1 LTETL
6 TANKTTAPNLPS
18 VFITGTDTGVGKT
31 VLAALLGLIYQEA
44 GLNVAY
50 FKPVETG
57 AAAENGELVPGD
69 TKFVA
74 EVLGLNEPLDVLCPY
89 RYEPP
94 VSPHLAA
101 RLARK
106 PIKPEVVERCF
117 NYLDR
122 HYEAVIVEGTGGLL
136 VPLRDGYMVADVAGG
151 LGLPLIIAARPGLG
165 TLNHTFLTIASA
177 LRVDLALAGVV
188 LGRYPENPDPAAKDN
203 PRAIADFSGVPV
215 LALVPEIP
223 GLDPRKPQRDL
234 LKDAA
239 LKLNALYRLDEALAK
254 FVPEEK
260 TDVQP

>member
-1 LTETL
+1 LTETQ
-6 TANKTTAPNLPS
+6 TANKATTQKLPS

-57 AAAENGELVPGD
+57 AAANNGELVPGD
-69 TKFVA
+69 TQFVA
-74 EVLGLNEPLDVLCPY
+74 AVLGLNEPIDVLCPY
-89 RYEPP
+89 CYEPP

-106 PIKPEVVERCF
+106 PVKPEVVEKCF

-122 HYEAVIVEGTGGLL
+122 HYDAVIVEGTGGLL
-136 VPLRDGYMVADVAGG
+136 VPLRDGYMVADVAGS
-151 LGLPLIIAARPGLG
+151 LGLPLIIAAHPGLG

-188 LGRYPENPDPAAKDN
+188 LGRYPENPGPAAKDN
-203 PRAIADFSGVPV
+203 PKAIADFSGVPV

-223 GLDPRKPQRDL
+223 GLDLTRPQHAL
-234 LKDAA
+234 LKEAA

-254 FVPEEK
+254 LAPEE
-260 TDVQP
+260 TADVQS